1 MTDDNRIPDMRG
13 DHPTLNA
20 LCELCKVNFPPVEF
34 WPWVEKSGKSPDGVV
49 LGDSDVKQLKGSSTA
64 GCHLCSVLLESI
76 LPERMIAEIDDDGS
90 MDRSTF
96 QLLMLPDVEGW
107 VLRMKMDQGVR
118 DFPVKQAH
126 KAYEADGAKVMTW
139 NLDSRISIASSRID
153 AVQTCYTT
161 NLSSHAISQI
171 KSWL

>member
-1 MTDDNRIPDMRG
+1 MIGGLRRSAPEVPCCTLSTYHLLTPPTEIYRSLVEASRFHDSTNLAMTDDNRIPDMRG

-90 MDRSTF
+90 VDRSTF
-96 QLLMLPDVEGW
+96 QLLMLPDVEG
-107 VLRMKMDQGVR
+107 
-118 DFPVKQAH
+118 
-126 KAYEADGAKVMTW
+126 
-139 NLDSRISIASSRID
+139 
-153 AVQTCYTT
+153 
-161 NLSSHAISQI
+161 
-171 KSWL
+171 